1 MAEAPTTPTTTPAEP
16 EPMTGRTAWT
26 RSMQTPLR
34 QFLTTETGGA
44 AVLLV
49 AVIAG
54 LVWANVGGSYEPFWN
69 HTLSIMLDDSG
80 IELSLREWVNSGLMT
95 LFFFVV
101 GLEARR
107 EIDLGELRERRR
119 SVLPVL
125 STAGGMVFA
134 V

>member
-1 MAEAPTTPTTTPAEP
+1 
-16 EPMTGRTAWT
+16 MTERTAWT

-34 QFLTTETGGA
+34 QFLATETGGA
-44 AVLLV
+44 AVLLG

-54 LVWANVGGSYEPFWN
+54 LVWANLGGSYERFWST
-69 HTLSIMLDDSG
+69 TLAIRLGDSG
-80 IELSLREWVNSGLMT
+80 IDLTLREWVNSGLMT

-119 SVLPVL
+119 SILPVL
-125 STAGGMVFA
+125 ATMGGMA
-134 V
+134 APSASSWP